1 MMDQELLMARCL
13 QLARLGE
20 GQTLTNPMVGSLLV
34 HDGRIIGEGYHSA
47 YGADHGEIEALKSV
61 AKHDQE
67 HIAFSTLFVNLEPC
81 CFHGKTPPCAD
92 EIIRRG
98 IKKVVIGTPDPNP
111 KVNGMGIER
120 LKAHGVEVIVPMLE
134 AGCKELNRF
143 FFTNMQ
149 KQRPFILLKFACS
162 RDSYIGN
169 YNYAVPISN
178 AWSRY
183 VVHKVRHEVDG
194 ILIGT
199 RTALNDNPRLSN
211 RFYYGK
217 SPVRI
222 ILDRLGKIPADFHLL
237 ADGQPTWLFTE
248 STAVQP
254 SQVKIFAWEN
264 DLKNMM
270 RVLQDAGIGSLLVE
284 GGAYTLQ
291 SFIDLGLWDEIWVT
305 QSGKVLGSGVKAPF
319 FTGNKVNEFHLHEDT
334 LTIYKPL

>member
-1 MMDQELLMARCL
+1 MDQVLLMARCL

-20 GQTLTNPMVGSLLV
+20 GYTLTNPMVGALLF

-47 YGADHGEIEALKSV
+47 FGADHGEIEAIKSV
-61 AKHDQE
+61 EEKDQQL
-67 HIAFSTLFVNLEPC
+67 IAASTLYVNLEPC
-81 CFHGKTPPCAD
+81 CYHGKTPPCAD
-92 EIIRRG
+92 EIIRRR
-98 IKKVVIGTPDPNP
+98 IKRVVIGTSDPNP
-111 KVNGMGIER
+111 KVNGLGIER
-120 LKAHGVEVIVPMLE
+120 LKSHGVEVSVPMLE
-134 AGCKELNRF
+134 AECKELNRS

-149 KQRPFILLKFACS
+149 KQRPFILLKYACS

-183 VVHKVRHEVDG
+183 IVHKVRHEVDG

-222 ILDRLGKIPADFHLL
+222 ILDRLGKIPADLHLFS
-237 ADGQPTWLFTE
+237 DGQPTWLFTE
-248 STAVQP
+248 NTDYHP
-254 SQVKIFAWEN
+254 SQVKIFRWEN
-264 DLKNMM
+264 DLHNMM
-270 RVLQDAGIGSLLVE
+270 RVLLNAGIGSLLVE
-284 GGAYTLQ
+284 GGAHTLQ

-305 QSGKVLGSGVKAPF
+305 QSDMILGSGVKAPF
-319 FTGNKVNEFHLHEDT
+319 FTGNKVNEFFLRKDT
-334 LTIYKPL
+334 LSIYKPL